1 MMNIDKETVDSM
13 DKTFKNLISILISIV
28 RKNLNENDEHL
39 KQLLWPLSTLLLN
52 PNYCSIIRKYQN
64 NEIELFFLQ
73 LRSMFLHDKDNILL
87 LYKFRQNL
95 FPSLIG
101 TNECFNG
108 TKFDNIISWL
118 HRKYNDNLMLENK
131 MITLQKKN
139 IQKMN
144 KIEQIYLDCFGDYRL
159 QTKVE
164 IILKE
169 KTKQLELM
177 KKKSEKC
184 KETERLRRLLAIGN
198 NNDIGST
205 TAINLHEQYRKI
217 TIENQ
222 LCQKQ
227 INILKQKKIL
237 IESMDST
244 RINRIKQLIKDI
256 KFVKE
261 LNNTSPAKQI
271 SPINHYYNRLSNN
284 GNVENSPLNF
294 SNQSTSSSISSS
306 TIDNISLSF
315 DAQLKF

>member
-1 MMNIDKETVDSM
+1 
-13 DKTFKNLISILISIV
+13 
-28 RKNLNENDEHL
+28 
-39 KQLLWPLSTLLLN
+39 
-52 PNYCSIIRKYQN
+52 
-64 NEIELFFLQ
+64 
-73 LRSMFLHDKDNILL
+73 
-87 LYKFRQNL
+87 
-95 FPSLIG
+95 
-101 TNECFNG
+101 
-108 TKFDNIISWL
+108 
-118 HRKYNDNLMLENK
+118 
-131 MITLQKKN
+131 
-139 IQKMN
+139 MN

-227 INILKQKKIL
+227 INILRQKKFL
-237 IESMDST
+237 IESMDTT

-306 TIDNISLSF
+306 STIDNISLSF

>member
-39 KQLLWPLSTLLLN
+39 KRLLWPLSTLLLN

-139 IQKMN
+139 IQ
-144 KIEQIYLDCFGDYRL
+144 
-159 QTKVE
+159 
-164 IILKE
+164 
-169 KTKQLELM
+169 
-177 KKKSEKC
+177 
-184 KETERLRRLLAIGN
+184 
-198 NNDIGST
+198 
-205 TAINLHEQYRKI
+205 
-217 TIENQ
+217 
-222 LCQKQ
+222 
-227 INILKQKKIL
+227 
-237 IESMDST
+237 
-244 RINRIKQLIKDI
+244 
-256 KFVKE
+256 VK
-261 LNNTSPAKQI
+261 
-271 SPINHYYNRLSNN
+271 
-284 GNVENSPLNF
+284 
-294 SNQSTSSSISSS
+294 
-306 TIDNISLSF
+306 
-315 DAQLKF
+315 